1 MTMGDGEMV
10 TELGRDEIKW
20 DGDRQTEKAWGSART
35 RGDKQKWAMEH
46 FTYAPDEWRASMD

>member
-1 MTMGDGEMV
+1 MGDGEMV